1 MCVPFDPLTLAL
13 ASAGAPTGGM
23 AGLFSIFGGAGGLG
37 TAAQAASG
45 VVGAAS
51 SLANGRAAA
60 SAAQASANAQEKTA
74 RDLLE
79 QGEEES
85 DRQRRAGAS
94 ALSQQKI
101 AMAANGVDLGS
112 AAAIE
117 TLDASRSAI
126 EDDAFAIRKTAT
138 GRANNMFQTA
148 ANSRTEGKSAKSQSM
163 FGAASSLLST
173 GARVGSKYSAWAANR
188 GFA

>member
-1 MCVPFDPLTLAL
+1 MCVDPLTLAL

-51 SLANGRAAA
+51 SLANGQAAA
-60 SAAQASANAQEKTA
+60 SAAQASANAQEQAA
-74 RDLLE
+74 RDLMV

-85 DRQRRAGAS
+85 DRQRRAGAA

-117 TLDASRSAI
+117 TLDTSRLAI
-126 EDDAFAIRKTAT
+126 EDDAFAIRKTGT
-138 GRANNMFQTA
+138 GRANNMFQSA
-148 ANSRTEGKSAKSQSM
+148 ANSRTQGNSAKSQSM